1 MLSFPNS
8 SLGTHLSS
16 KLCFLFTAGQALLRQ
31 RTLVAQSLLQ
41 DNLYHMSAKLCVRPI
56 TGEPFDLTIGNT
68 ATIGRTSDNTV
79 CLSGSPL
86 VSRQHA
92 LIRCHDGYQ
101 YQIIDLGSRNGTFVD
116 DQRVVMPTTLN
127 HGARIQIAHNELVFE
142 QIETE
147 FSGPDLEP
155 TMAGSMAG
163 TTSATI
169 RPVALLVCDIRGFS
183 TMAEK
188 ISSSDLARHL
198 GVWFREAG
206 NLVNKNGGTI
216 DKFIGDAML
225 AYWSGCGSGAE
236 QEVDCSATLRIARD
250 LLALADKFSWPNEQP
265 FRVGVALHYGA
276 VTCGN
281 VGVDPQRD
289 ATVIGD
295 AVNTVFRLESVMKEL
310 NQHVLLSA
318 DFRARLPEGQT
329 LVDLGERKLKGKQ
342 QAVGIYGLA

>member
-1 MLSFPNS
+1 
-8 SLGTHLSS
+8 
-16 KLCFLFTAGQALLRQ
+16 
-31 RTLVAQSLLQ
+31 
-41 DNLYHMSAKLCVRPI
+41 MSAKLCVRPN

-68 ATIGRTSDNTV
+68 ATIGRTSDNTI

-92 LIRCHDGYQ
+92 LVRCHDGYQ

-116 DQRVVMPTTLN
+116 DQRVVLPTTLN
-127 HGARIQIAHNELVFE
+127 HGARIQIAHNQIVFE
-142 QIETE
+142 QIDADL
-147 FSGPDLEP
+147 SGPEFEM

-163 TTSATI
+163 TTSAAV

-188 ISSSDLARHL
+188 ITSSDLARHL

-216 DKFIGDAML
+216 DKFIGDAIL
-225 AYWSGCGSGAE
+225 AYWSGCGIE
-236 QEVDCSATLRIARD
+236 QEVDCAATLRIARD
-250 LLALADKFSWPNEQP
+250 LLALADTISWPDQQP
-265 FRVGVALHYGA
+265 FQVGVALHYGA

-289 ATVIGD
+289 ATIIGD
-295 AVNTVFRLESVMKEL
+295 AVNTVFRLESVMKQL
-310 NQHVLLSA
+310 NQAMVLSA
-318 DFRARLPEGQT
+318 DFRARLPEGQN